1 MNAELRR
8 YVWLELTRF
17 RLIATPII
25 VAVVMFLIVASG
37 GDNPWD
43 TIASASLAA
52 FSLCVLIVGSARAFA
67 SVTEEVRD
75 RTWDFQRMSALP
87 PWSLAIGKMIGAP
100 LFMSYIGLC
109 CMIAFLLAA
118 TQSRVPHPVLTAVT
132 YVAAAVLLHG
142 LAVALSAAL
151 ARSTLSP
158 RARRGLPV
166 VVVLLVLFSF
176 VPSLAFR
183 LMAAKGDDQS
193 LGMLGWYGLGSISI
207 ELFSALTLIVFAAW
221 AVFAAWRAM
230 ARELREQAWWWAW
243 PLFAGFVWLWF
254 AGLDAT
260 ALGGKF
266 DPGALAAC
274 VALCLLV
281 AACYLQFLLDPLTHV
296 SLARLAQSEVETQTK
311 PWHQRLPHWA
321 IHAAIAV
328 LAAAVAAVIGGG
340 MHIATLGRGALDETV
355 PVGLT
360 VALPLALMFIRDA
373 AIVSCFTL
381 STRMKRPLG
390 AALFC
395 VLALNVLLPWALNA
409 VGLATLAQ
417 WAFPFFNDPRSPWPM
432 AATGFAAHAAL
443 ALGVLWWLRFSGQSA
458 AVRSNDAVNPQH
470 HT

>member
-25 VAVVMFLIVASG
+25 VAMVMFLIVASG
-37 GDNPWD
+37 GNDPWD

-132 YVAAAVLLHG
+132 YVAAAALLHG

-166 VVVLLVLFSF
+166 VVFLLVLFSF

-183 LMAAKGDDQS
+183 MMAAKGNDQS
-193 LGMLGWYGLGSISI
+193 LGMLRWYGLGSISI

-221 AVFAAWRAM
+221 AMFAAWRAM

-254 AGLDAT
+254 AGLDAPV
-260 ALGGKF
+260 LRGKL
-266 DPGALAAC
+266 DPGAVAAC
-274 VALCLLV
+274 LALCLLV
-281 AACYLQFLLDPLTHV
+281 AACYLQFLLDPLTRV
-296 SLARLAQSEVETQTK
+296 SLSRFVHDASGTQAK
-311 PWHQRLPHWA
+311 PWHQRVPHWA
-321 IHAAIAV
+321 IHALIAV
-328 LAAAVAAVIGGG
+328 VFAGISALMGGG
-340 MHIATLGRGALDETV
+340 LTGLSQGSLGDATPVALT
-355 PVGLT
+355 L
-360 VALPLALMFIRDA
+360 ALPLALMFIRDA

-381 STRMKRPLG
+381 STGMKRPLG

-395 VLALNVLLPWALNA
+395 VMALNVLLPWALNA
-409 VGLATLAQ
+409 VGLSTLAQ
-417 WAFPFFNDPRSPWPM
+417 WAFPFFNDPHSPWPM
-432 AATGFAAHAAL
+432 AAIGFAAHAVL

-458 AVRSNDAVNPQH
+458 RLQSHDAASP
-470 HT
+470 